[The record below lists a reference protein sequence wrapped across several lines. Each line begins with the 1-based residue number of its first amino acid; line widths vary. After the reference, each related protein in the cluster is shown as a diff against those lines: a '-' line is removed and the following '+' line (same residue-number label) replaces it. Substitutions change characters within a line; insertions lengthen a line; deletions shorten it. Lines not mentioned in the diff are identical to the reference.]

1 MIILRYLSKDILI
14 STFAVSLVL
23 LLIILS
29 GKFVGLLADAA
40 AGKYAVDV
48 LFTMIGYRMPG
59 FLQII
64 LPLGFYIAI
73 LLAYGRLYV
82 ESEMV
87 VLFACGMSQRQLMA
101 VTLLPAF
108 FIAVVVALFSF
119 WLAPAGAQ
127 QTAKILDEQ
136 RNRSEFETLNAGR
149 FQALG
154 QGQTMTYVDEITN
167 KRKRLN
173 GVFIAREGSEKSHL
187 MVAMAEY
194 GEQIQHPEYGQRY
207 LMLHEGDRYEG
218 QPGSAE
224 FRVTHFSTY
233 GQYMPPAEMMGDYT
247 RETDAKSSLELFT
260 SASRELQT
268 AFQWRLSLPILVFIG
283 ALLAVPLSR
292 SNPRQGRFL
301 KMLPAL
307 LLYIFYFTFLGNVR
321 SAMETGKWPLFPG
334 LWLVHAVFGLL
345 ALLLF
350 NWERFVLWQGRRTS
364 QKHLLQET
372 EKTGKTEKNVT
383 EKNTHA

>member
-29 GKFVGLLADAA
+29 GRFVGLLADAA

-64 LPLGFYIAI
+64 LPLGFYIAV

-87 VLFACGMSQRQLMA
+87 VLFACGISQRQLLGF
-101 VTLLPAF
+101 TLLPAV
-108 FIAVVVALFSF
+108 FIALLVAVFSF
-119 WLAPAGAQ
+119 WLAPVGAQ
-127 QTAKILDEQ
+127 QTARVLDEQ
-136 RNRSEFETLNAGR
+136 RNRSEFETLTPGR

-154 QGQTMTYVDEITN
+154 QGQTTVYVNEIAN

-173 GVFIAREGSEKSHL
+173 DVFIAREGSDKTQL
-187 MVAMAEY
+187 MVAVANY
-194 GEQIQHPEYGQRY
+194 GEQLQHPEYDQRY

-218 QPGSAE
+218 VPGSTE
-224 FRVTHFSTY
+224 FRVTHFSSY
-233 GQYMPPAEMMGDYT
+233 GQYMPPAEVIGDYT
-247 RETDAKSSLELFT
+247 RETDAKSTAELL
-260 SASRELQT
+260 SSSDLGLQT
-268 AFQWRLSLPILVFIG
+268 AFQWRLSMPILALIG

-321 SAMETGKWPLFPG
+321 SAMENGKWPLFPG
-334 LWLVHAVFGLL
+334 LWAVHGVFALVAV
-345 ALLLF
+345 LLF
-350 NWERFVLWQGRRTS
+350 NWERLVLWRDRRLSQGRAAKR
-364 QKHLLQET
+364 KIT
-372 EKTGKTEKNVT
+372 ESNS
-383 EKNTHA
+383 HA

>member
-1 MIILRYLSKDILI
+1 MIILRYISKDILI

-29 GKFVGLLADAA
+29 GKFVSLLADAA

-64 LPLGFYIAI
+64 LPLGFYIGI
-73 LLAYGRLYV
+73 LLAYGRLYI

-87 VLFACGMSQRQLMA
+87 VLFACGMSQRQIMGI
-101 VTLLPAF
+101 TLLPAF
-108 FIAVVVALFSF
+108 VIALLVTIFSF
-119 WLAPAGAQ
+119 WLAPVGAQ
-127 QTAKILDEQ
+127 QTAKIVDEQ
-136 RNRSEFETLNAGR
+136 RNRSEFETLSAGR
-149 FQALG
+149 FQSLG
-154 QGQTMTYVDEITN
+154 QGQTMTYVEEITN

-173 GVFIAREGSEKSHL
+173 GVFIAREGSDKSHL

-194 GEQIQHPEYGQRY
+194 GEQVQHPEYGQRY

-233 GQYMPPAEMMGDYT
+233 GQYMPPAEAMGDYT
-247 RETDAKSSLELFT
+247 RETDAKSTWELLSSSDRT
-260 SASRELQT
+260 LQT
-268 AFQWRLSLPILVFIG
+268 AFQWRLSMPFLVFIG

-307 LLYIFYFTFLGNVR
+307 LLYIFYFTFLGNMR
-321 SAMETGKWPLFPG
+321 SAMENGKWPLFPG
-334 LWLVHAVFGLL
+334 LWAVHAVFGLL

-350 NWERFVLWQGRRTS
+350 NWERFVLWRNRRVA
-364 QKHLLQET
+364 K
-372 EKTGKTEKNVT
+372 KPVT
-383 EKNTHA
+383 ETNTHA

>member
-1 MIILRYLSKDILI
+1 MIILRYLSRDILI
-14 STFAVSLVL
+14 NAFAVSLVL

-29 GKFVGLLADAA
+29 GRFVGLLADAA

-59 FLQII
+59 LLQVI
-64 LPLGFYIAI
+64 LPLGFFIAV
-73 LLAYGRLYV
+73 LLAYGRLYI

-87 VLFACGMSQRQLMA
+87 VLFACGISQRQLMA
-101 VTLLPAF
+101 ITLLPALLM
-108 FIAVVVALFSF
+108 AVLVALFSF
-119 WLAPAGAQ
+119 WLGPVGAQ
-127 QTAKILDEQ
+127 QYAKVLDEQ

-154 QGQTMTYVDEITN
+154 QGQTMTYIDDITN
-167 KRKRLN
+167 KRKRLE
-173 GVFIAREGSEKSHL
+173 GVFIAHEGSDKYHL
-187 MVAMAEY
+187 MVAVAKY
-194 GEQIQHPEYGQRY
+194 GEQVQHPEYEQRY

-218 QPGSAE
+218 MPGSAE

-233 GQYMPPAEMMGDYT
+233 GQYMPPAETLGDYT
-247 RETDAKSSLELFT
+247 RETDAKPTSDLFSS
-260 SASRELQT
+260 ADRELQT
-268 AFQWRLSLPILVFIG
+268 ALQWRLSMPMLVFIG

-321 SAMETGKWPLFPG
+321 SAMESGKWPLFPG
-334 LWLVHAVFGLL
+334 LWAVHGAFALL

-350 NWERFVLWQGRRTS
+350 NWEKVSLWQSRRAA
-364 QKHLLQET
+364 
-372 EKTGKTEKNVT
+372 EKRLAAEKAG